1 MRKMARASTEEEL
14 ARDVFTSLQA
24 VSCPLVEDVKL
35 QDPGSILQLLCA
47 PSQHRSDILAWICCR
62 VDPNFCSCITKAT
75 LRSRDQEVLW
85 KEVALLGQELMLCR
99 AADQDLLR
107 EGRASVHQQLHF
119 LQQLLTL
126 LPGSKRSSGAR
137 TDTEMLLH
145 ELCTSEHVSQLL
157 TPALEPWPSH
167 TRTLPAAT
175 RASCKASREEAADVS
190 SLLQLSSS
198 ALEQL
203 QSECDFLREDAGAG
217 QAVFSPSLL
226 QVAAGDLWQLMAAF
240 SRVYEADLRAYC
252 CRDAPSF
259 STDPDVF
266 QRTLRLLETLVT
278 VPQHPPQCRPPPWC
292 LSCCSVPQELEVLKE
307 VPEAFVSMKQEVR
320 SLQTQRRYPSGGQKL
335 TFLERLEE
343 LIRRVRGVSGLLH
356 PR

>member
-1 MRKMARASTEEEL
+1 MKCLFFRLWLHEMS
-14 ARDVFTSLQA
+14 VLQA

-47 PSQHRSDILAWICCR
+47 PSQHRSDILAWICC
-62 VDPNFCSCITKAT
+62 
-75 LRSRDQEVLW
+75 
-85 KEVALLGQELMLCR
+85 
-99 AADQDLLR
+99 
-107 EGRASVHQQLHF
+107 RASVHQQLHF

-217 QAVFSPSLL
+217 QAVFSPGLL

-278 VPQHPPQCRPPPWC
+278 
-292 LSCCSVPQELEVLKE
+292 ELEVLKE
-307 VPEAFVSMKQEVR
+307 VPEAFVSMNQEVR

-335 TFLERLEE
+335 TFCKVLYWRSRAEQSLDWRQ
-343 LIRRVRGVSGLLH
+343 GLVQLA
-356 PR
+356 

>member
-126 LPGSKRSSGAR
+126 LPGSKRWSGAR

-167 TRTLPAAT
+167 TRTLAAAT

-217 QAVFSPSLL
+217 QAVFSPGLL

-278 VPQHPPQCRPPPWC
+278 
-292 LSCCSVPQELEVLKE
+292 ELEVLKE
-307 VPEAFVSMKQEVR
+307 VPEAFVSMNQEVR

-343 LIRRVRGVSGLLH
+343 LIRRVRGVSGLRH